1 METLHMSVLKLCENS
16 QVLYLVQRKKHR
28 RVKNDDF
35 EQLEYHLLWRV
46 QSVVSAQME
55 IWSEEYINF

>member
-1 METLHMSVLKLCENS
+1 MSVLKLCENS

-55 IWSEEYINF
+55 I